1 MNRFHGFDVYQTYLA
16 MKLHFTKDNFDFF
29 QYGGRA
35 SAKEETYQQRSDFYF
50 FETLA
55 RKLTNQETQEYLLAS
70 FVLSEDPKKVWIG
83 DIKRDGR
90 DNWLVWQ
97 KQIQS
102 RQYLFEQDL
111 GRLVAHLERTELTF
125 NSLFETS
132 GGHPPLLKLHLK
144 GQVSLDTLL
153 IMDMI
158 LGFTKSWNKK
168 LRDPLWGLI
177 SFKIKKYKPFLS
189 IPSNKYKRVLQEK
202 FT

>member
-35 SAKEETYQQRSDFYF
+35 SAKEETYQQRSYFYF

-55 RKLTNQETQEYLLAS
+55 RKLTKQETQEYLLAS

-102 RQYLFEQDL
+102 RKYLFEQDI
-111 GRLVAHLERTELTF
+111 GRLVNYLERTELTF
-125 NSLFETS
+125 NDLFTTS
-132 GGHPPLLKLHLK
+132 GGHPPLLKLFLK
-144 GQVSLDTLL
+144 KEVSLDTLI
-153 IMDMI
+153 IMDII
-158 LGFTKSWNKK
+158 LKFSKQWDTA
-168 LRDPLWGLI
+168 LRDPLWENV

-189 IPSNKYKRVLQEK
+189 IPSDKYKQVLREK
-202 FT
+202 FV